1 MAMTRSQFAI
11 LKLAQKR
18 LGLDDDTYRA
28 VLRIHGGVES
38 AKDLKP
44 TGFKTVMQYFA
55 DCGFESDWRKRTY
68 GDRRPGMASPK
79 QIDTIRSRW
88 FDFSGRNDEAA
99 LNRWLERSYRVTA
112 LRFLD
117 QEQASKALTGL
128 KKMVAR
134 RSVFG
139 GRG

>member
-1 MAMTRSQFAI
+1 MAMTRSQFAV

-18 LGLDDDTYRA
+18 LGLDDDTYRT

-44 TGFKTVMQYFA
+44 TGFKAVMQYFA

-68 GDRRPGMASPK
+68 GDGRPGMASPK

-88 FDFSGRNDEAA
+88 FDFSGHNDEAA
-99 LNRWLERSYRVTA
+99 FEPLAGAELRRDRASLPYAGKSRSHVNRS
-112 LRFLD
+112 
-117 QEQASKALTGL
+117 
-128 KKMVAR
+128 
-134 RSVFG
+134 
-139 GRG
+139 